1 MNRKRLNIIENISIS
16 HLKPQPKSSTPQPT
30 YADWIRILR
39 TSLRMSQA
47 ELAKRVGIPQS
58 HIASIETGKTD
69 PQLTTMRR
77 IFNALSC
84 DLVIEPR
91 PAKLIPDLLR
101 DRARAL
107 ALRRLKQSMGT
118 MALENQAPDAEI
130 FRSLLEKRTDE
141 IINDKRERL
150 WREEN
155 A

>member
-1 MNRKRLNIIENISIS
+1 MNRKRLNIVENISIS
-16 HLKPQPKSSTPQPT
+16 NLKPQVKSTAPRPS
-30 YADWIRILR
+30 YGEWIRILR

-47 ELAKRVGIPQS
+47 ELAKRASIPQS

-69 PQLTTMRR
+69 PQLSTMRR

-91 PAKLIPDLLR
+91 PAKSLQDLLR
-101 DRARAL
+101 DRARAV

-118 MALENQAPDAEI
+118 MALENQAPDAEV
-130 FRSLLEKRTDE
+130 FRKLLENRTDE
-141 IINDKRERL
+141 IVNDKREHL

-155 A
+155 V